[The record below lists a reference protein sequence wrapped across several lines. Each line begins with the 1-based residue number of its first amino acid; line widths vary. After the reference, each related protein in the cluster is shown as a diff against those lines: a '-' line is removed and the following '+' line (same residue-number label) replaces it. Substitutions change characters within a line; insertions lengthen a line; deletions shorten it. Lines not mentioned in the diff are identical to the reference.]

1 MHYETSIE
9 DFEFS
14 SDIKSTRSQDLVEV
28 EKCWPALV
36 VFLCTVLM
44 LLLFNG
50 FEMEC
55 TLDGNM
61 TRPEVSPGS

>member
-36 VFLCTVLM
+36 VFFVHR
-44 LLLFNG
+44 
-50 FEMEC
+50 
-55 TLDGNM
+55 LDVAVVQ
-61 TRPEVSPGS
+61 RF